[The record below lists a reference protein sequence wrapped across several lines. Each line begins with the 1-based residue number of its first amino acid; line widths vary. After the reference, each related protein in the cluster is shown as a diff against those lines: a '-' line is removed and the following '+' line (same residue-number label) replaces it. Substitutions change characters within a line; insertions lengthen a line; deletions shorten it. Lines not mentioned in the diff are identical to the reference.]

1 MHYGGNQQS
10 ATLSLLEQ
18 CIGRVPFYQNTAR
31 LRQDMQSLF
40 YNCSTLRP
48 NVGSFQSGPGMIT
61 LFYLSGVVP
70 ITYNGA
76 NYNIP
81 VTIYIDPPYPNQPPR
96 VFVTPT
102 ADMAIKPNHKSVD
115 MNGRVYLPELTR
127 WNPYSSNLVSIVG
140 VLSSIFSVEPPV
152 HAVRRDSAPAQVAAQ
167 PSPAGRQAPVVV
179 TAHAVGPAMSR
190 KDLLIHSLTVKLRAK
205 LPPRVKVEVDQLN
218 QARVV
223 EADMIANSNRI
234 KTMQSNLVSLRT
246 KIEMEIEQLEQ
257 IDAQNREWI
266 GKNAKKSDTP
276 PEIDALGALSY
287 LEAESVVGQ
296 QVIDLMA
303 EECAH
308 EDLIDYL
315 CALNR
320 DGKLS
325 MSDLLKEMRQITR
338 KIFEIRTLKRKA
350 MVVVQSS
357 GSGNTL
363 KVPNSAPVLTR
374 S

>member
-1 MHYGGNQQS
+1 MSASQ

-31 LRQDMQSLF
+31 LRQDMQTLF

-48 NVGSFQSGPGMIT
+48 NVGSFQSANGSIT

-70 ITYNGA
+70 ISYNGA

-102 ADMAIKPNHKSVD
+102 ADMAIKPNHKAVD
-115 MNGRVYLPELTR
+115 ANGRVYLPELSR
-127 WNPYSSNLVSIVG
+127 WNPYSSNLVSIIG
-140 VLSSIFSVEPPV
+140 ILSSVFSVEPPV
-152 HAVRRDSAPAQVAAQ
+152 HAVRSAAQ
-167 PSPAGRQAPVVV
+167 HHQQQSHHHSNSHHSPAIAKASPVLQAHVV
-179 TAHAVGPAMSR
+179 TPGMSR
-190 KDLLIHSLTVKLRAK
+190 KDVLLNSLTVKVRAK
-205 LPPRVKVEVDQLN
+205 LPARIKAEVDDLN
-218 QARVV
+218 RARQDENAVK
-223 EADMIANSNRI
+223 ENGARI
-234 KTMQSNLVSLRT
+234 KKAHENLLTLRS
-246 KIEMEIEQLEQ
+246 KLESEIHDLEA
-257 IDAQNREWI
+257 IDSQNREWI
-266 GKNAKKSDTP
+266 KKNTKSSETP
-276 PEIDALGALSY
+276 DKPDSDLGALSY

-320 DGKLS
+320 DGKIS
-325 MSDLLKEMRQITR
+325 MSDLLKEIRLLTR
-338 KIFEIRTLKRKA
+338 KVFEIRSLKRRA
-350 MVVVQSS
+350 LVTLQSS
-357 GSGNTL
+357 QTSS
-363 KVPNSAPVLTR
+363 VR
-374 S
+374 